1 MSSSRSGLRD
11 GKSGG
16 GRFGGG
22 GGRGSCKLDILS
34 PDMSIS
40 FPTDFSLE
48 DKVSIEDPSWLYDPK
63 VS

>member
-1 MSSSRSGLRD
+1 MLKD

-16 GRFGGG
+16 GRSGGG
-22 GGRGSCKLDILS
+22 GGSGSCKLDILS

-40 FPTDFSLE
+40 LPTDFSLE
-48 DKVSIEDPSWLYDPK
+48 DQVSIEDLPCVYDPE